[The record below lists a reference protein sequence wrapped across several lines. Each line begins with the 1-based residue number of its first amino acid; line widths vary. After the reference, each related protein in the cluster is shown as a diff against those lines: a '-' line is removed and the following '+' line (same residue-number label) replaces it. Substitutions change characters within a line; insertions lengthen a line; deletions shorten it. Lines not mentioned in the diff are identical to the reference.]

1 MRTTV
6 DIPDHLYRRLKTT
19 AAAERTSVKEIV
31 LRAVEKQIRAE
42 PSIENRPVQLPIVKS
57 KRPGHLRLDNEKI
70 FKIIPFP

>member
-6 DIPDHLYRRLKTT
+6 DIPDHLYRQLKTS

-42 PSIENRPVQLPIVKS
+42 RAIEHHPVQLPIVKS

>member
-6 DIPDHLYRRLKTT
+6 DIPDHLYRRLKTA

-42 PSIENRPVQLPIVKS
+42 SSIENHPVQLPIVKS

>member
-6 DIPDHLYRRLKTT
+6 DIPDHLYRQLKTS

-42 PSIENRPVQLPIVKS
+42 QSIENHAVQLPIVKS
-57 KRPGHLRLDNEKI
+57 KRPGRVRLDNEKI